1 MVLKEQS
8 GEFLLASEQGMLTT
22 SVCLA
27 SILTNE
33 LLSILFWP
41 IL

>member
-8 GEFLLASEQGMLTT
+8 GGFLLASEQGMLIT
-22 SVCLA
+22 SAYLV

-33 LLSILFWP
+33 LLSVLFWP